1 MLISMTGFG
10 RGSSGEGDAAVQVI
24 VKSYNAR
31 FLEMKVR
38 GLALTPELEAT
49 VREKITKLLVRGT
62 VHVSFEK
69 QPENDIKNLSFNRQ
83 KFEAME
89 EIILNIQR
97 KYGRSLDMSSLLSA
111 DDIFIKSQELETS
124 EKDVFIALDKAL
136 DQVQSMRKKEGQ
148 AIFDDTVERLNQ
160 LSEMTSKIEEQS
172 QEVVNEQKNKMRHR
186 LSELIENVS
195 IDENRLAQEVAFLAD
210 RSDISEELVRIRSHI
225 EQYKYLTEKD
235 EPVGK
240 RLSFLIQELN
250 REINTV
256 GSKSGTSSIINIVV
270 EFKNQLEK
278 IREQAQNIL

>member
-1 MLISMTGFG
+1 MTGFG